1 MAKKKIPPDAFH
13 FYFALGPERSYRAV
27 AEHFGVSKTAVANL
41 AERERWQNRVWE
53 LEKQAHDAVEKKMT
67 ETLEQMSERHL
78 KMLKLIQRKALET
91 LKSMPLSTAVEA
103 AKTLDASIK
112 TERLV
117 RGEPTD
123 RSMLSVEDIIRKEYE
138 RWMTTA
144 ESEEDKDVE
153 SEEDENALDTD
164 IAPTE

>member
-27 AEHFGVSKTAVANL
+27 ADHFSVSKTAVANA
-41 AERERWQNRVWE
+41 AEKENWQKRVLE
-53 LEKQAHDAVEKKMT
+53 LEKKAHDAVEKKMT

-103 AKTLDASIK
+103 ARTLESSIK
-112 TERLV
+112 TERVV
-117 RGEPTD
+117 RGEPSD
-123 RSMLSVEDIIRKEYE
+123 RSALSVEDLIKKEYE
-138 RWMTTA
+138 QWLTVSGA
-144 ESEEDKDVE
+144 DEDMEGD
-153 SEEDENALDTD
+153 DEGDTD
-164 IAPTE
+164 ETPE